1 MKIGYKGI
9 ELIKSFEGL
18 YLKAYKCPAGI
29 WTIGYGHTKGVK
41 EGQQITASQ
50 AEEFLREDVA
60 QFARDVLRQN
70 LRLTQ
75 NQFDALVSFVFNVG
89 GGNFLKSTLLRK
101 AKVNSNDPTIKNE
114 FLRWNKAAG
123 KVLPGLTRRRQAE
136 ADLYFE
142 K

>member
-1 MKIGYKGI
+1 MKIGNKGI

-18 YLKAYKCPAGI
+18 FLTAYKCPASI

-41 EGQQITASQ
+41 QGQQITANK

-60 QFARDVLRQN
+60 QFEKDVLKQN
-70 LRLTQ
+70 LKLTQ
-75 NQFDALVSFVFNVG
+75 NQFDAFVSFVFNVG
-89 GGNFLKSTLLRK
+89 GGNFQKSTLLRT
-101 AKVNSNDPTIKNE
+101 AKVNSNDPSIKDE

-136 ADLYFE
+136 ANLYFE

>member
-60 QFARDVLRQN
+60 QFERDVLKQN

>member
-1 MKIGYKGI
+1 MKIGNKGI

-18 YLKAYKCPAGI
+18 FLTAYKCPAGI

-41 EGQQITASQ
+41 QGQQITANK

-60 QFARDVLRQN
+60 QFEKDVLKQN
-70 LRLTQ
+70 LKLTQ

-89 GGNFLKSTLLRK
+89 GGNFQKSTLLRK
-101 AKVNSNDPTIKNE
+101 AKVNSNDLSIKDE

-136 ADLYFE
+136 ANLYFE